1 MGSVVNQNFH
11 TSLHST
17 THNRLLQATT
27 IQIHLVDFQRQTQ
40 HFNVMLSNV
49 SFCTRALSY
58 VNEILPFLFLHC
70 LRWTT
75 ETDWKFWCALRAT
88 ISSLAEWFSNNL
100 ISLNSSTSIKTI
112 CATLKHWLIPNIDLV
127 VTYVLIQSISCWPA
141 ELRAFEYIS
150 PNSSHSCFR
159 QPWWMLPA

>member
-1 MGSVVNQNFH
+1 MVGIIEKCGWDRSFEKKRYIH
-11 TSLHST
+11 KWWGRWSIKTFTLHST

-49 SFCTRALSY
+49 SFCTRTLSY

-75 ETDWKFWCALRAT
+75 ETDWKFWCALQAT
-88 ISSLAEWFSNNL
+88 ISSLAEWFSKNL

-112 CATLKHWLIPNIDLV
+112 CATLKHWLIPNIDI
-127 VTYVLIQSISCWPA
+127 VLDIFGVC
-141 ELRAFEYIS
+141 
-150 PNSSHSCFR
+150 N
-159 QPWWMLPA
+159 